1 MNQPYSRYKNRLS
14 QQCEQR
20 GMALSGLQLDRLTQ
34 YVALLQQW
42 RQAMNLTG
50 LRDAE
55 RMIDVLVAESLDFLW
70 REALPPTARVLDLGT
85 GAGVPGIP
93 LAICAPDL
101 TLTLLDRSQKKITFL
116 RHIVP
121 QLQLHNCHP
130 VCATAEA
137 LTQHL
142 AASQR
147 FDAVVTRGVGTVAHL
162 LSLAGPLLRP
172 GGALL
177 LRKPAQTP
185 ELQEAEGLLTAGYW
199 ADLKTR
205 PLLPGGGTAWVLL
218 VAYRAAT
225 VCAAD
230 AGALETDD
238 GLQLER

>member
-1 MNQPYSRYKNRLS
+1 MNQRYSRYKNRLS

-34 YVALLQQW
+34 YIELLQHW

-70 REALPPTARVLDLGT
+70 REALPYAARVLDLGT

-101 TLTLLDRSQKKITFL
+101 TVTLLDRSQKKMTFL

-121 QLQLHNCHP
+121 QLQLPNCHP

-137 LTQHL
+137 FAQHL
-142 AASQR
+142 AAPQR

-162 LSLAGPLLRP
+162 LSLAAPLLRP

-177 LRKPAQTP
+177 LRKPVQTP
-185 ELQEAEGLLTAGYW
+185 ELQDAEGLLTSGDW
-199 ADLKTR
+199 ADLKIR
-205 PLLPGGGTAWVLL
+205 PLLPGGGTVWVLL
-218 VAYRAAT
+218 VAYRAA
-225 VCAAD
+225 AA
-230 AGALETDD
+230 AATAEGVLETCD
-238 GLQLER
+238 GLQPEG

>member
-1 MNQPYSRYKNRLS
+1 MDSMNQQYRYRLS

-20 GMALSGLQLDRLTQ
+20 GIELSGVQLDRLTR
-34 YVALLQQW
+34 YVELLQQW
-42 RQAMNLTG
+42 RQAINLTG
-50 LRDAE
+50 LRHAA

-70 REALPPTARVLDLGT
+70 RDALPYAARVLDLGT

-101 TLTLLDRSQKKITFL
+101 TVTLLDRSQKKITFL

-130 VCATAEA
+130 VCSTAEA
-137 LTQHL
+137 FTQHL
-142 AASQR
+142 AVSQR

-177 LRKPAQTP
+177 LRKPVQTP
-185 ELQEAEGLLTAGYW
+185 ELQEAEGLLTSGFW
-199 ADLKTR
+199 TDLKIR

-218 VAYRAAT
+218 VAYRAAGE
-225 VCAAD
+225 VAAD
-230 AGALETDD
+230 ERGLEICD
-238 GLQLER
+238 GLQPER

>member
-1 MNQPYSRYKNRLS
+1 MKQHYSRYRNRLS
-14 QQCEQR
+14 EQCEQR

-42 RQAMNLTG
+42 RHAINLTG

-55 RMIDVLVAESLDFLW
+55 RMIEVLVAESLDFLW
-70 REALPPTARVLDLGT
+70 REAVPFTARVLDLGT

-101 TLTLLDRSQKKITFL
+101 TVTLLDRSQKKTTFL

-121 QLQLHNCHP
+121 QLQLQNCHP
-130 VCATAEA
+130 VCATAQA
-137 LTQHL
+137 FTQQL
-142 AASQR
+142 PVSQR

-199 ADLKTR
+199 GDLKTR

-218 VAYRAAT
+218 VAYRAAAAG
-225 VCAAD
+225 AAD
-230 AGALETDD
+230 DRGLKTGD
-238 GLQLER
+238 GLQPEG

>member
-1 MNQPYSRYKNRLS
+1 MNQHYSRYKNRLS

-20 GMALSGLQLDRLTQ
+20 GIALSGLQLDRLTR

-42 RQAMNLTG
+42 RRTMNLTG
-50 LRDAE
+50 LHDAG
-55 RMIDVLVAESLDFLW
+55 RMIDVLIAESLDFLW
-70 REALPPTARVLDLGT
+70 REAVPFAARVLDLGT

-101 TLTLLDRSQKKITFL
+101 TITLLDRSQKKTTFL

-137 LTQHL
+137 FPQQL

-147 FDAVVTRGVGTVAHL
+147 FDAVVTRGVGMVAHL

-185 ELQEAEGLLTAGYW
+185 ELQEAEDLLASRDWT
-199 ADLKTR
+199 DVQIR
-205 PLLPGGGTAWVLL
+205 PLLPGGGTGWVLL
-218 VAYRAAT
+218 VAYRAAAA
-225 VCAAD
+225 CAAD
-230 AGALETDD
+230 DRRLETCD
-238 GLQLER
+238 GLQPEG